1 MNQGTGLN
9 LDHLPLFVNTISS
22 RDAKLTPKEK
32 SQLVIGAT
40 VPANFQGLWDSY
52 GTPMYKYR
60 KKKLAEELI
69 SRAESILGANIK
81 DHILVQV
88 EATPKTYFRYTQ
100 NRNGASEGFEVTPDY
115 IESKYRVRSSS
126 IIPNLY
132 AASMWS
138 DDGGGVV
145 AVLGYSMKV
154 VDSFLERYHL
164 EPYEF
169 FESNFK
175 F

>member
-1 MNQGTGLN
+1 M
-9 LDHLPLFVNTISS
+9 
-22 RDAKLTPKEK
+22 K
-32 SQLVIGAT
+32 
-40 VPANFQGLWDSY
+40 
-52 GTPMYKYR
+52 
-60 KKKLAEELI
+60 
-69 SRAESILGANIK
+69 
-81 DHILVQV
+81 
-88 EATPKTYFRYTQ
+88 
-100 NRNGASEGFEVTPDY
+100 
-115 IESKYRVRSSS
+115 SSS

-169 FESNFK
+169 FESNFE